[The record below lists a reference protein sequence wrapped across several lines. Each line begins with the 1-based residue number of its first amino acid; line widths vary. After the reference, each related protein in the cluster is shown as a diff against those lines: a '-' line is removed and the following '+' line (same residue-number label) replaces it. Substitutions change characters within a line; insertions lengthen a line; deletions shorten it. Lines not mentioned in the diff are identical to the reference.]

1 MEEKSLIEWA
11 IKGIHA
17 EIDRLEKDINTGR
30 RLLLQYERGEKPKT
44 SKTPDEI
51 RDIIAKL
58 KAETEEL
65 NRQRVY
71 LVWRKMEY

>member
-17 EIDRLEKDINTGR
+17 EIDQLEKDINTGR
-30 RLLLQYERGEKPKT
+30 RLLRQYERGEKPKT

-65 NRQRVY
+65 NCQRVY
-71 LVWRKMEY
+71 LTWRKMEY